1 MSHDIIIHSFIR
13 TFILYTIE
21 VSEWSGE
28 KKRRVSTKWKKNY
41 ESTLTNQLWE
51 GNINTTLKITE
62 IQRSSWPALGLI
74 VLSCFCLIRSCMHV
88 GCHWAL
94 SLADSRSLTGSYRNR
109 NLENSCNHQL
119 LYILPFR
126 GPHLFVQMRT
136 KTSTGIRSSNFQQND
151 LNGVEQHRARLALLW
166 GRHGT
171 ISKTANGVAT
181 GIDKRV
187 CVCWE
192 GERLGWQLWVVEQV
206 GHSKGFFFFINIVR

>member
-1 MSHDIIIHSFIR
+1 MR
-13 TFILYTIE
+13 
-21 VSEWSGE
+21 W
-28 KKRRVSTKWKKNY
+28 
-41 ESTLTNQLWE
+41 
-51 GNINTTLKITE
+51 
-62 IQRSSWPALGLI
+62 
-74 VLSCFCLIRSCMHV
+74 VLSSSHV
-88 GCHWAL
+88 FAL
-94 SLADSRSLTGSYRNR
+94 SVVVYMLGVIEHYRCRTVAVLQVLTENR